1 MGCLNALLAG
11 RLARNESYDAPF
23 GIPCRLLTPY
33 LLDDDDNDVSDTW
46 LIVVVAVAPRSPCA
60 PPPRRRP
67 DRFPTLRHI
76 SRRFNHARSAA
87 LASTPFPT
95 FARHVVRLNPKSHPR
110 IDPSSSPSLG
120 VPLSLALVPSA
131 RPAAAPPDGAGNL
144 DRAPLPRRPPSS
156 SPRRRVDALD
166 DDDADASRPPRRRR
180 RPPPSSSSSN
190 ASSNARSSRARP
202 KHAENIDRSID
213 RDGVCRAIAIGA
225 VVDRS
230 YGRS

>member
-110 IDPSSSPSLG
+110 IDPSSSSSSSSSLG

-131 RPAAAPPDGAGNL
+131 RPAAAPADGANL
-144 DRAPLPRRPPSS
+144 DRARAHRRRRSPSS
-156 SPRRRVDALD
+156 PPRRRADALD
-166 DDDADASRPPRRRR
+166 DDDDDASRPPRRR
-180 RPPPSSSSSN
+180 PPPSTSSN
-190 ASSNARSSRARP
+190 AHPSRALP
-202 KHAENIDRSID
+202 KHAENIAR
-213 RDGVCRAIAIGA
+213 RCAAERAIG
-225 VVDRS
+225 
-230 YGRS
+230 GRS